1 MEENAIMGHNYSVSH
16 SAITLMVFN
25 REHIRKLNGMGTPPN
40 RTTKL
45 PRTCSLHPTE
55 SQALCLMGNTLSP
68 LSCSLKA
75 QSHHTALSSTSNA
88 LLTPGSSSASFLVT
102 FCPAHHSP
110 YKLPASLTTSGDPS
124 GSQSAL
130 PIRKQLQKS
139 IVTPLLSPN
148 TAAQPKTLGSL
159 ALGGLPPPLCQSS
172 HSESLTPARFV
183 SDFLYDNAFLAFFA

>member
-40 RTTKL
+40 RTTRL
-45 PRTCSLHPTE
+45 PRTCSLHPAE
-55 SQALCLMGNTLSP
+55 SRALCLMGNTLSL
-68 LSCSLKA
+68 LSCSLNA
-75 QSHHTALSSTSNA
+75 RSRHPALNSTSKA
-88 LLTPGSSSASFLVT
+88 LLTLGSSSASFLVT

-110 YKLPASLTTSGDPS
+110 YKLPSGLTTSGDPS
-124 GSQSAL
+124 GSQSVL

-139 IVTPLLSPN
+139 IVTPLLSPI

-159 ALGGLPPPLCQSS
+159 VLGGLPPPCQSS

-183 SDFLYDNAFLAFFA
+183 SEFLYDNAFLAIFA